1 MSASQSEAT
10 KKQEEIDRLEAMI
23 SRELFERHP
32 DELEADSRLQRAV
45 YAQDTLVA
53 SSFFLPR
60 RRRGGVD
67 ERGHQ
72 EAAFVAHQGSLKLRP
87 DVDFGE
93 VCYTEED
100 EVPDVFALKKW
111 SERPRTDYELSFCKT
126 LGCTAPE
133 KAVQSTTGYC
143 RECQEAKEEV
153 TRRQIEEQMKRMR
166 EAELAASSKG
176 HGRTE
181 R

>member
-93 VCYTEED
+93 VCYTE
-100 EVPDVFALKKW
+100 
-111 SERPRTDYELSFCKT
+111 
-126 LGCTAPE
+126 GI
-133 KAVQSTTGYC
+133 
-143 RECQEAKEEV
+143 EAISWKQLLV
-153 TRRQIEEQMKRMR
+153 LIPSIILLLLFLPITWANQKMKSPMYSRLR
-166 EAELAASSKG
+166 SGRNG
-176 HGRTE
+176 HGRTTS
-181 R
+181 